1 MEVGSVSSDSTNTLV
16 ASAQAQARVRQSE
29 QDQQTQQSQQTQ
41 RSQQAQNR
49 QPADEREAAGAVR
62 NEAETSR
69 PTVNANGQTVGTR
82 VNTTA

>member
-1 MEVGSVSSDSTNTLV
+1 MEVGSVSSNSTNTLV
-16 ASAQAQARVRQSE
+16 ASAQAQARV

-41 RSQQAQNR
+41 RSQQAQNS
-49 QPADEREAAGAVR
+49 QPADERETAAAVR

-69 PTVNANGQTVGTR
+69 PAVNANGQTVGTR